1 MRGSSPLL
9 ERRRMEGSTKWELV
23 PAHFGPLWAYV
34 EDDEI
39 TDIDFNGRDLWIT
52 NTANERIKVGEHGVT
67 REFIEKF
74 SHYIANNVSKPFN
87 KVENLLEADTDTLR
101 ISIVHESS
109 AISGRSVCIRKT
121 LPTVRMTRES
131 MIEKRYCSNEILELL
146 INCVKARMNFVFCGE
161 PGVGKTEGIKFFSQ
175 YISANERVI
184 TIEDTP
190 ELHYR
195 EINPDKDCVE
205 LMVSE
210 GFSYTK
216 AIKTS
221 LRQNPKWLM
230 LSEARSVEVKY
241 LLESL
246 STGIRGFTTIHAD
259 DVRKIPDRIL
269 NMLANRT
276 DADRMENDIYMFID
290 VGILIRRKQMGD
302 GKVRRYIDQV
312 CFFYREDGKNLIF
325 PVVLSGKLQS
335 RNLPKAVLEKFE
347 RMEIAPFAYEGG
359 ERP

>member
-1 MRGSSPLL
+1 M
-9 ERRRMEGSTKWELV
+9 ERSTKWELV
-23 PAHFGPLWAYV
+23 PAHFGLLWPYV
-34 EDDEI
+34 EDDKI

-52 NTANERIKVGEHGVT
+52 NTDNERIKVEDHGIT
-67 REFIEKF
+67 KEFIEKF
-74 SHYIANNVSKPFN
+74 SHYIANNVSRAFN

-101 ISIVHESS
+101 ISIVHESA
-109 AISGRSVCIRKT
+109 AISGRTVCIRKT
-121 LPTVRMTRES
+121 LPAVRMTRES
-131 MIEKRYCSNEILELL
+131 IIKDGYCSKDILELL
-146 INCVKARMNFVFCGE
+146 TNCVKARMNFVFCGE

-175 YISANERVI
+175 YISGNERVI

-205 LMVSE
+205 LIVSE

-246 STGIRGFTTIHAD
+246 STGIRGFTTIHTD
-259 DVRKIPDRIL
+259 DARKIPDRIL
-269 NMLANRT
+269 NMLESRI

-290 VGILIRRKQMGD
+290 VGILIRKKQMRD

-312 CFFYREDGKNLIF
+312 CFFYRENGNNIIF
-325 PVVLSGKLQS
+325 PMVLNGELVKE
-335 RNLPKAVLEKFE
+335 NIPKAIMEKFE
-347 RMEIAPFAYEGG
+347 QMEIKPFESEGG
-359 ERP
+359 NNIEEKKCTKIS

>member
-1 MRGSSPLL
+1 M
-9 ERRRMEGSTKWELV
+9 ERSTKWELV
-23 PAHFGPLWAYV
+23 PAHFGLLWPYV
-34 EDDEI
+34 EDDKI

-52 NTANERIKVGEHGVT
+52 NTDNERIKVEDHGIT
-67 REFIEKF
+67 KEFIEKF
-74 SHYIANNVSKPFN
+74 SHYIANNVSRAFN

-101 ISIVHESS
+101 ISIVHESA
-109 AISGRSVCIRKT
+109 AISGRTVCIRKT
-121 LPTVRMTRES
+121 LPAVRMTRES
-131 MIEKRYCSNEILELL
+131 IIKDGYCSKDILELL
-146 INCVKARMNFVFCGE
+146 TNCVKARMNFVFCGE

-175 YISANERVI
+175 YIPSNERVI

-205 LMVSE
+205 LIVSE

-246 STGIRGFTTIHAD
+246 STGIRGFTTIHTD
-259 DVRKIPDRIL
+259 DARKIPDRIL
-269 NMLANRT
+269 NMLESRI

-290 VGILIRRKQMGD
+290 VGILIRKKQMRD

-312 CFFYREDGKNLIF
+312 CFFYRENGNNMIF
-325 PVVLSGKLQS
+325 PMVLNGELVKE
-335 RNLPKAVLEKFE
+335 NIPKAIMEKFE
-347 RMEIAPFAYEGG
+347 RMEIKPFGSEGG
-359 ERP
+359 NNIEEKKCTKIS

>member
-1 MRGSSPLL
+1 
-9 ERRRMEGSTKWELV
+9 MEQIAKWELA
-23 PAHFGPLWAYV
+23 PAHFGPLWSYI
-34 EDDEI
+34 EDDKI
-39 TDIDFNGRDLWIT
+39 TDIDYNGTDLWIT
-52 NTANERIKVGEHGVT
+52 NTANERFRVEKCHVSK
-67 REFIEKF
+67 EFIEKF
-74 SHYIANNVSKPFN
+74 SHYIANNVSKAFN
-87 KVENLLEADTDTLR
+87 RVENLLEADTDTLR

-121 LPTVRMTRES
+121 LPTVRMTKES
-131 MIEKRYCSNEILELL
+131 IILDEYCSQEILELL
-146 INCVKARMNFVFCGE
+146 INCVKARMNFIFCGE

-175 YISANERVI
+175 YIPANERVI

-205 LMVSE
+205 LMVSD

-246 STGIRGFTTIHAD
+246 STGIRGFTTIHTD

-269 NMLANRT
+269 NMLESRM
-276 DADRMENDIYMFID
+276 DADRMENDIFMFLD
-290 VGILIRRKQMGD
+290 VGILIRKKQMED

-312 CFFYREDGKNLIF
+312 CFFYRQDGKNYIF
-325 PVVLSGKLQS
+325 PIVLHGIIVEKD
-335 RNLPKAVLEKFE
+335 LPNAVLEKFE
-347 RMEIAPFAYEGG
+347 RMVINPIVCEGG
-359 ERP
+359 N

>member
-1 MRGSSPLL
+1 MDRN
-9 ERRRMEGSTKWELV
+9 TKWELI
-23 PAHFGPLWAYV
+23 PAHFGPLWSYV
-34 EDDEI
+34 EDNEI

-52 NTANERIKVGEHGVT
+52 NIENERVKVEEHGVT
-67 REFIEKF
+67 KEFIEKF
-74 SHYIANNVSKPFN
+74 SHYIANNVSRPFN
-87 KVENLLEADTDTLR
+87 KVENLLEADTETLR

-121 LPTVRMTRES
+121 LPIVRMTSES
-131 MIEKRYCSNEILELL
+131 MITDGYCPREVLELL

-175 YISANERVI
+175 YIPANERVI

-195 EINPDKDCVE
+195 EINPGKDCVE

-210 GFSYTK
+210 GFDYTK

-246 STGIRGFTTIHAD
+246 STGIRGFTTIHTD

-269 NMLANRT
+269 NMLASRM

-290 VGILIRRKQMGD
+290 VGILIRKKQMED
-302 GKVRRYIDQV
+302 EKVRRYIDQV

-325 PVVLSGKLQS
+325 SVVLNGKLQNE
-335 RNLPKAVLEKFE
+335 NLPEAVAKKFKF
-347 RMEIAPFAYEGG
+347 MDIIPVIG
-359 ERP
+359 EVFQ

>member
-1 MRGSSPLL
+1 
-9 ERRRMEGSTKWELV
+9 
-23 PAHFGPLWAYV
+23 
-34 EDDEI
+34 
-39 TDIDFNGRDLWIT
+39 
-52 NTANERIKVGEHGVT
+52 
-67 REFIEKF
+67 
-74 SHYIANNVSKPFN
+74 
-87 KVENLLEADTDTLR
+87 
-101 ISIVHESS
+101 
-109 AISGRSVCIRKT
+109 
-121 LPTVRMTRES
+121 MTRES
-131 MIEKRYCSNEILELL
+131 MITDGYCSEEILELL
-146 INCVKARMNFVFCGE
+146 TNCVKARMNFVFCGE

-175 YISANERVI
+175 YISESERVI

-210 GFSYTK
+210 GFGYTK

-246 STGIRGFTTIHAD
+246 STGIRGFTTIHTD

-269 NMLANRT
+269 NMLESRM

-290 VGILIRRKQMGD
+290 VGILIRKKQMED
-302 GKVRRYIDQV
+302 GKVHRYIDQV
-312 CFFYREDGKNLIF
+312 CFFYREDGKNTTF
-325 PVVLSGKLQS
+325 PAVLNGKLVEK
-335 RNLPKAVLEKFE
+335 NLPNPVLEKFE
-347 RMEIAPFAYEGG
+347 RMEILPFTCKGG
-359 ERP
+359 N